1 MPDRGAAVR
10 DSIIRS
16 RPGYGQGEIFA
27 RVSHLCGTRG
37 LVQLSHNGP
46 AIRQARLRSSLN
58 PLYIDDHLS
67 SMIQEGYETVSWLQ
81 SQLDP
86 IKREKREYGLPPEGR
101 IASEA
106 GDSLL
111 DAYSRA
117 VTGAVEKVSP
127 SVVNIEVH
135 QSLPGSRSGRTRP
148 GEERER
154 RGGGSGFVFTP
165 DGLILT
171 NSHVVHEAKRIEVT
185 VADGRRMAA
194 SAIGDDPASDLA
206 VIRVDE
212 LLSGEP
218 GLAAAEFGDSQ
229 RLRVGQVAIAI
240 GAPYGFQSTVT
251 AGVVSALGRSLRS
264 YSGRLID
271 DVIQTDASLNPG
283 NSGGPL
289 VDSAGRVIGVNTATI
304 LPAQGLCFAIGIN
317 TAKFVASR
325 LLRDGRL
332 RRSYIG
338 VSAQT
343 VPVHRRVVR
352 FYDLPRE
359 TGAMVLSVEDGSPAR
374 RAGLRGGDVIVALEG
389 HPVAGVDD
397 LHRVLTDVRVGVS
410 CSLTVL
416 RYTEKLELKIV
427 PEEAK

>member
-1 MPDRGAAVR
+1 MNFHDVNNLPLG
-10 DSIIRS
+10 S
-16 RPGYGQGEIFA
+16 PLEF
-27 RVSHLCGTRG
+27 L
-37 LVQLSHNGP
+37 
-46 AIRQARLRSSLN
+46 LRSTPSEGGWEN
-58 PLYIDDHLS
+58 TS
-67 SMIQEGYETVSWLQ
+67 SREGESAPTS
-81 SQLDP
+81 
-86 IKREKREYGLPPEGR
+86 G
-101 IASEA
+101 A
-106 GDSLL
+106 GDEVLL
-111 DAYSRA
+111 DAYSHA
-117 VTGAVEKVSP
+117 VIGAVEKVSP

-135 QSLPGSRSGRTRP
+135 QALSGQSLPVQSVPGNRSGKTRA

-171 NSHVVHEAKRIEVT
+171 NSHVVHDARRIEVT
-185 VADGRRMAA
+185 VADGRRMPATT
-194 SAIGDDPASDLA
+194 IGDDPASDLA
-206 VIRVDE
+206 VIRIDE
-212 LLSGEP
+212 PLVGEP
-218 GLAAAEFGDSQ
+218 GLAAVVLGDSQ
-229 RLRVGQVAIAI
+229 RLRVGQLAIAI
-240 GAPYGFQSTVT
+240 GNPYGFQSTVT

-271 DVIQTDASLNPG
+271 DVIQTDAALNPG

-289 VDSAGRVIGVNTATI
+289 VDSNGHVIGVNTATI
-304 LPAQGLCFAIGIN
+304 LPAQGICFAIGIN

-352 FYDLPRE
+352 FYDLLKE

-374 RAGLRGGDVIVALEG
+374 RAGLREGDVMVVLEG

-397 LHRVLTDVRVGVS
+397 LYRVLTDVRVGVS